1 MPRWGRVNGWL
12 IYFYKYRT
20 PLGAAL
26 HFITSV
32 IRNNYRNSS
41 IFTLLMKRF
50 HSIDYRSNYKATLLL
65 AYPVILSQLG
75 HIMVGVVDTA
85 MVGQIGTVEQAAVA
99 LSNSFYTVVL
109 VFGLGVSYGVTPL
122 VAAADSSNNYAENAL
137 LLKHGIIINTCL
149 GILLFLLLLMISPF
163 LRNMDQDKTVVDMA
177 IPFLNVM
184 MLGMI
189 PLCIF
194 SAFKQFAEGLSD
206 TRVAM
211 FITVGGSLLN
221 ILLNYIMIF
230 GHWGFPAMG
239 LMGSCWASFITRVM
253 MMFSIITYFYYH
265 KKFIPYTRNLNFRG
279 VSKVLI
285 KKILG
290 IGIPSGLQ
298 WVFEVAAFAY
308 AVIMIG
314 WISPKAQAAHLVALS
329 LAAVTYMMASG
340 LSAAASVRVGNQY
353 GLKNRQGVRIAG
365 FSAFM
370 LVMVFMSLAAT
381 CFIVFRNFLPTLF
394 NNDADVIAV
403 SSSLLIVAAFF
414 QLSDGVQVVAL
425 GALRGIRDVKIPT
438 VITLVAYWII
448 GLPMS
453 YIFAF
458 KLNMGILGIWY
469 GLFLGLTSAAVL
481 LFLRFNFI
489 SKTI

>member
-1 MPRWGRVNGWL
+1 
-12 IYFYKYRT
+12 
-20 PLGAAL
+20 
-26 HFITSV
+26 
-32 IRNNYRNSS
+32 
-41 IFTLLMKRF
+41 MKRF
-50 HSIDYRSNYKATLLL
+50 HSADYLQNYKATLLL
-65 AYPVILSQLG
+65 AYPVVLSQLG
-75 HIMVGVVDTA
+75 HIMVGVADTA
-85 MVGQIGTVEQAAVA
+85 MVGQIGTIQQAAVA

-122 VAAADSSNNYAENAL
+122 VASADSSNNYAENASL
-137 LLKHGIIINTCL
+137 FKHGIIINACV
-149 GILLFLLLLMISPF
+149 GILLFLLLLMVSPA
-163 LRNMDQDKTVVDMA
+163 LRYIDQDKTVVDLA

-184 MLGMI
+184 VLGMI
-189 PLCIF
+189 PLCVF

-206 TRVAM
+206 TRTAM
-211 FITVGGSLLN
+211 FITVGGSLFN
-221 ILLNYIMIF
+221 ILLNYVMIF
-230 GHWGFPAMG
+230 GHWGVPAMG
-239 LMGSCWASFITRVM
+239 LMGSCWASFITRIVM
-253 MMFSIITYFYYH
+253 MLSMGAYIFFH
-265 KKFIPYTRNLNFRG
+265 KKFTPYTRNLNFR
-279 VSKVLI
+279 VISKELI
-285 KKILG
+285 KKILS

-298 WVFEVAAFAY
+298 WVFEVAAFAF

-353 GLKNRQGVRIAG
+353 GLKSRRGVRIAG
-365 FSAFM
+365 FSTFM
-370 LVMVFMSLAAT
+370 LVMIFMSFTAT

-394 NNDADVIAV
+394 NSDPEVISV
-403 SSSLLIVAAFF
+403 SASLLIVAAFF

-438 VITLVAYWII
+438 VITLVAYWVI

-453 YIFAF
+453 YVFAF
-458 KLNMGILGIWY
+458 KFNMGILGIWY
-469 GLFLGLTSAAVL
+469 GLFLGLTTAAVL